1 MYKRYLFNS
10 FEQTEIKVNSFLEQ
24 GGKADFVWLD
34 RFIETNAEYE
44 NGDFEGVKI
53 VEETYTESYSLD
65 VFWHDL
71 TESPYGWKTYEIEPN
86 NPKHTIF

>member
-10 FEQTEIKVNSFLEQ
+10 FEQAEIKVNSFLQ
-24 GGKADFVWLD
+24 QNGKADFVWLD
-34 RFIETNAEYE
+34 SFVETNAEYE
-44 NGDFEGVKI
+44 NGNSEGVEI
-53 VEETYTESYSLD
+53 VAATFTESYSLD

-71 TESPYGWKTYEIEPN
+71 TESPYGWKSYEIEPN

>member
-10 FEQTEIKVNSFLEQ
+10 FKQTETKVNSFLEQ

-34 RFIETNAEYE
+34 KFIETNPKYNDKGIE
-44 NGDFEGVKI
+44 I
-53 VEETYTESYSLD
+53 VSSTYTESYSID

-71 TESPYGWKTYEIEPN
+71 IESPYGWKSYEIEPN
-86 NPKHTIF
+86 NPKHKIF